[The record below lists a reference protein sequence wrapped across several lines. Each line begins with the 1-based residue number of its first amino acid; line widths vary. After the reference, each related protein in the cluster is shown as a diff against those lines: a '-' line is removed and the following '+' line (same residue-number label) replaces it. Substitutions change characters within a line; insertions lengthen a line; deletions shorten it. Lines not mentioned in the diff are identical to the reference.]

1 MIACRK
7 CGSPDVHAEKRG
19 WTATTGFIGS
29 SKIVVTCLACGHRT
43 TPGARET
50 TPGTKLLAMVL
61 VAAFVIGRRV
71 AVST

>member
-1 MIACRK
+1 VIVCRK

-29 SKIVVTCLACGHRT
+29 SKIVVTSLACGHRT

-50 TPGTKLLAMVL
+50 APGTKLLAMVL
-61 VAAFVIGRRV
+61 IGAFVIWLL
-71 AVST
+71 VSVSS